1 MSDAEA
7 KVEAYIRQVR
17 FRTAWFVLAI
27 LVGAVAGGIVHLTG
41 SKFPATDAGILVAG
55 FVFFPIFLWQTS
67 RKNHVSTLEAWRL
80 RAKVKR

>member
-27 LVGAVAGGIVHLTG
+27 LVGVAVAAVVHLTG

-55 FVFFPIFLWQTS
+55 FIFFPVFLWQTS
-67 RKNHVSTLEAWRL
+67 RKSHVSTLEAWRL
-80 RAKVKR
+80 RANVKR